1 MAKSALRLDLEG
13 FLVHFHRIG
22 YSTHIML
29 LRARRQPILLIL
41 ITTCLLSVPLLLIT
55 KHAFKS
61 QESISVTRQRTQKT
75 EVSAERCCQEL
86 AYVSLLTNHLQDM
99 VGSSTMPC
107 PESSAEAG
115 DKYPGGRSSDRSTI
129 SSSPRSSSEAIS
141 ALWEDPELQSVV
153 AAFRTVVPQEFL
165 KGYKNPCW
173 FVDYRILE
181 SIVRANELYEGQRF
195 DRGAQ
200 ASEEIVQ
207 AVMRGLYGTVTP
219 GRVKSNE
226 LVCLPYFVMLG
237 FIKCGTTTLHNLVE
251 IHPDFA
257 KPRDKEIFWWTKLH
271 WAKQFPGNVVDVM
284 QYVFHFLNASKSI
297 AKNPSRMITGD
308 SSPTYIHEAPFFK
321 DFYDNVSRKDIE
333 RIPQLF
339 SVLLPKA
346 KFLVI
351 FREPADRLRSD
362 FYYFAHN
369 NCPSLLSVA
378 NEDTLHNAMLNRVD
392 AFKECMAVVKDDL
405 RCMYLYRKWIR
416 KDYACFYYELRFDA
430 TIYYLSVE
438 LWLRYFPRE
447 QFLFVRNEDLHNAEG
462 KLQVAKKIHKFL
474 GLHPM
479 DEDVL
484 LSKLTEQKE
493 LNHGPTNL
501 KTTMRNDTKVL
512 LREFFAPYN
521 KKLADLL
528 DDERYLWKDAP

>member
-1 MAKSALRLDLEG
+1 MLPRNRRYYAL
-13 FLVHFHRIG
+13 
-22 YSTHIML
+22 L
-29 LRARRQPILLIL
+29 LLLS
-41 ITTCLLSVPLLLIT
+41 CLLSVSFFLIGNRT
-55 KHAFKS
+55 VGYKH
-61 QESISVTRQRTQKT
+61 QKAPSAALRSEGTTTVVLETDSEEPRLDCCSKLAHLNAGGKTT
-75 EVSAERCCQEL
+75 EPP
-86 AYVSLLTNHLQDM
+86 
-99 VGSSTMPC
+99 TMPC
-107 PESSAEAG
+107 SEASAKSTSGGNSGTVKQSTVLLSPSSR
-115 DKYPGGRSSDRSTI
+115 PTSD
-129 SSSPRSSSEAIS
+129 AIS

-153 AAFRTVVPQEFL
+153 AAFRTIVPQKFL
-165 KGYKNPCW
+165 EGYKNPCW
-173 FVDYRILE
+173 FVDYHVLE
-181 SIVRANELYEGQRF
+181 SIWKLIGMYEGLRF
-195 DRGAQ
+195 NQKAQ
-200 ASEEIVQ
+200 ASEPIVQ
-207 AVMRGLYGTVTP
+207 AVMRGLYGTP
-219 GRVKSNE
+219 GRVKSKE

-271 WAKQFPGNVVDVM
+271 WAKQFPGNVVEVM
-284 QYVFHFLNASKSI
+284 RYLFHFSNASKSI
-297 AKNPSRMITGD
+297 QKNPSRMITGD

-321 DFYDNVSRKDIE
+321 NFYNNVSRKDIE

-362 FYYFAHN
+362 FYYFPHY
-369 NCPSLLSVA
+369 NCPSLLPVI
-378 NEDTLHNAMLNRVD
+378 NQDTLHKVMMNRVS
-392 AFKECMAVVKDDL
+392 AFKKCMVEVNDDL
-405 RCMYLYRKWIR
+405 RCMYLYRKWMQ
-416 KDYACFYYELRFDA
+416 KDYPCFHYELRFDA

-447 QFLFVRNEDLHNAEG
+447 QFLFVRNEDLRNVDG
-462 KLQVAKKIHKFL
+462 KLQVARKVHNFL

-479 DEDVL
+479 AEGEL
-484 LSKLTEQKE
+484 LFKLTEQKE

-528 DDERYLWKDAP
+528 DDERFLWTDVA